1 MKNRLIIFWNFL
13 IVCSLF
19 LSCASA
25 PEKKEAVQQ
34 VDSSTVVQTH
44 FTKIKLEPGKILSN
58 IKSESNS
65 NVSFSVYVPSEYNDT
80 TLPPVVYFSI
90 LMQMEICP

>member
-1 MKNRLIIFWNFL
+1 MMVMKNRLIIFWNFL

-44 FTKIKLEPGKILSN
+44 FTKIKLEPEKFFPISSQRVIVMCLFLCMYHQNIMILH
-58 IKSESNS
+58 
-65 NVSFSVYVPSEYNDT
+65 Y
-80 TLPPVVYFSI
+80 LR
-90 LMQMEICP
+90 